1 MEFLVLEQLQYL
13 NHKSNQWVI
22 HRIAR
27 INTSDIKW
35 KPMINYSFKA
45 RVRGKSLAFLKGAKD
60 LNKIELEQKR
70 VV

>member
-1 MEFLVLEQLQYL
+1 
-13 NHKSNQWVI
+13 
-22 HRIAR
+22 
-27 INTSDIKW
+27 
-35 KPMINYSFKA
+35 MINYSFKA